1 MFEDVRRYIEATV
14 EQLTPAKAQ
23 QLAKQLLEPDAR
35 KEQVTKAAQEL
46 VDWSQRNRERLKDFV
61 AREVKQQLGSMGLA
75 SQTEVDGLKRRVRD
89 LERKAGMTATGRI
102 RTASAAPTT
111 TSKKPAKRPARKPA
125 RKPAAKRPTTG
136 K

>member
-1 MFEDVRRYIEATV
+1 MLEDIRKYIEATV

-46 VDWSQRNRERLKDFV
+46 VDWSQRNRERLKVFV

-75 SQTEVDGLKRRVRD
+75 SQAEVDTLKKRVRD
-89 LERKAGMTATGRI
+89 LERKAGMTATGRTRKAAVAP
-102 RTASAAPTT
+102 RTAAKASA
-111 TSKKPAKRPARKPA
+111 KKPVAKRS
-125 RKPAAKRPTTG
+125 TTG

>member
-1 MFEDVRRYIEATV
+1 MFEDVRKYIEATV

-23 QLAKQLLEPDAR
+23 QLAKQFLEPDAR

-75 SQTEVDGLKRRVRD
+75 GQTEVDSLKKRVRD
-89 LERKAGMTATGRI
+89 LERQAGMTTAGRT
-102 RTASAAPTT
+102 RTAGAPPRGASKIAA
-111 TSKKPAKRPARKPA
+111 KKPAAK
-125 RKPAAKRPTTG
+125 KPAAKRSTTG

>member
-1 MFEDVRRYIEATV
+1 MFEDVRKYIEATV

-23 QLAKQLLEPDAR
+23 QLAKQFLEPDAR

-61 AREVKQQLGSMGLA
+61 AREVKQQLGSMGVA
-75 SQTEVDGLKRRVRD
+75 SQTEVDALKKRVRD
-89 LERKAGMTATGRI
+89 LERKFGMTASGRT
-102 RTASAAPTT
+102 RTAAAAPK
-111 TSKKPAKRPARKPA
+111 SASKAAAKKPTAKRPA
-125 RKPAAKRPTTG
+125 TG

>member
-1 MFEDVRRYIEATV
+1 MFEDVRKYIEATV

-23 QLAKQLLEPDAR
+23 QLAKQFLEPDAR
-35 KEQVTKAAQEL
+35 KEQVTRAAQEL

-75 SQTEVDGLKRRVRD
+75 SQTEVDALKKRVRD
-89 LERKAGMTATGRI
+89 LERKAGMTAAGRT
-102 RTASAAPTT
+102 RTAAA
-111 TSKKPAKRPARKPA
+111 ARKSA
-125 RKPAAKRPTTG
+125 SKAATKKPAAKRPTTG

>member
-1 MFEDVRRYIEATV
+1 MFEDVRKYIEATV

-23 QLAKQLLEPDAR
+23 QLAKQFLEPDAR

-75 SQTEVDGLKRRVRD
+75 SQTDVDALKKRVRD
-89 LERKAGMTATGRI
+89 LERRAGTTSTGRT
-102 RTASAAPTT
+102 RAAAADSKSASKAAA
-111 TSKKPAKRPARKPA
+111 KKPV
-125 RKPAAKRPTTG
+125 AKRPTTG

>member
-1 MFEDVRRYIEATV
+1 V

-46 VDWSQRNRERLKDFV
+46 VEWSQRNRDRMKDFV
-61 AREVKQQLGSMGLA
+61 AREVKHQLGSMGLA
-75 SQTEVDGLKRRVRD
+75 SQTEVDALKKRVRD
-89 LERKAGMTATGRI
+89 LERKAGMTATGR
-102 RTASAAPTT
+102 AAPAA
-111 TSKKPAKRPARKPA
+111 SKPAAKASPAAKKKPT
-125 RKPAAKRPTTG
+125 AKRPTTG